1 MEDTTRALNTVL
13 TGYWLYLAP
22 VCVCV
27 HVCVEGHA
35 ATEACGKG
43 SHTHTHKVGLA

>member
-1 MEDTTRALNTVL
+1 MKDTTWALNTVL
-13 TGYWLYLAP
+13 TGYWLYLAL
-22 VCVCV
+22 VCV

-35 ATEACGKG
+35 ATEARGKG